1 MKKIF
6 TVKIMLVLAVFMV
19 NMFMPMKTADGCM
32 SADVDVS
39 SDINVVLPIAEL
51 QGLIQQL
58 QDVGSQVVGEA
69 GVQIRQSIDELSAQ
83 MEQRIDQLKNAGS
96 ELIAEAATEMKAV
109 INELM
114 VQAKSLLAEVDK
126 MVKSNIQCI
135 DYVLAQRIQQIL
147 DGAYGVLDRVDVT
160 LKNAI
165 DRVYI
170 RATMLVDTSTSRVAI
185 VVDKTLLL
193 VTKIVLMV
201 LCFVMLFWL
210 IRTLYLH
217 QSPKV
222 KAFAIGIP
230 VLVVLLVGGGVFLLV
245 SKTALSQILGEKIE
259 VPGWQNSCAQGED
272 FYNQFIEMKNQGK
285 SIAELKPVGK
295 KALEQLNW
303 CIYATVSPEIAAESS
318 SRIAAINAVLFPP
331 AVPPSFT
338 LPAGEN
344 PCNPTTGPGFSVR
357 PEWFGKYN
365 IGKIDVLNKL
375 SKENVLVNQVVIDKN
390 LYKTNL
396 IRINPAYKVPAAP
409 IVPIKAYQIEKNEI
423 NPAVLKK
430 LQ

>member
-1 MKKIF
+1 MKRIF
-6 TVKIMLVLAVFMV
+6 TYKMSVVVLLFSAFFLAPVK
-19 NMFMPMKTADGCM
+19 TSDGCATVKVKD
-32 SADVDVS
+32 ADV
-39 SDINVVLPIAEL
+39 NVVLPIAEL

-58 QDVGSQVVGEA
+58 QDAGSQVVGEA
-69 GVQIRQSIDELSAQ
+69 GVQIRQSIAELSAQ
-83 MEQRIDQLKNAGS
+83 MEQRIDQIKNAGS
-96 ELIAEAATEMKAV
+96 ELIAEAATEMKGV

-114 VQAKSLLAEVDK
+114 TQAKALLAEVDK
-126 MVKSNIQCI
+126 MIKSNIQCI

-193 VTKIVLMV
+193 IARIILLV
-201 LCFVMLFWL
+201 LCFILLFWL
-210 IRTLYLH
+210 VRTLYLH
-217 QSPKV
+217 QSPKA
-222 KAFAIGIP
+222 KALAIGIP
-230 VLVVLLVGGGVFLLV
+230 VFVVLLVGGGVFLLV
-245 SKTALSQILGEKIE
+245 SKTALGQILVEKIE
-259 VPGWQNSCAQGED
+259 VPAWQNSCSSGED

-285 SIAELKPVGK
+285 TLEELKPVGK

-331 AVPPSFT
+331 AIPPSFV

-344 PCNPTTGPGFSVR
+344 PCNPSTGPGFSIK

-375 SKENVLVNQVVIDKN
+375 SKEKVLINQVAIDKN

-396 IRINPAYKVPAAP
+396 IRINPEYKVPIAP
-409 IVPIKAYQIEKNEI
+409 TVPMKNYQIETKQI
-423 NPAVLKK
+423 NPAVLEK
-430 LQ
+430 LN